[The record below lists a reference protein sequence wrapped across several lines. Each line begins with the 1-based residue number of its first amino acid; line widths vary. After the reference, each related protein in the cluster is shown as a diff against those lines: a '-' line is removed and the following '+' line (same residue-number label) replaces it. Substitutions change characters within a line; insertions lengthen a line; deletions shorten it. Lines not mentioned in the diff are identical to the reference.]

1 MRNDANPIVCFSPYG
16 GTLVE
21 EIVKGTTS
29 GFLNPENDVDVS
41 VSCDRSMYA
50 YVPASGC
57 PHPKQGQVLMVLR
70 DEATEESAQ
79 ALLDELGLAALAE
92 DRHFVILFPNP
103 QDGGWN
109 YTCDPAR
116 DDDADFLVRCFAAL
130 PKSKGGVAGFNG
142 MIYHLAATPAAS
154 AMAATLAATRPLDAA
169 AIMVGA
175 FPAGYEMP
183 QGAGA
188 QQVAWLYA
196 ANEQLSS
203 RLAAVNE
210 PGACAE
216 LDRGVT
222 CCANA
227 ENPCV
232 RFYQSEN
239 GLSADEVADAWE
251 RMFSETRRWRND
263 VYGIYQPRV
272 DFGARGFVS
281 HVADTS
287 LGLADGLPRTW
298 FEYVPE
304 RLRGTDEPVP
314 LVFYL
319 HGINCMGLYG
329 AEQSGWAD
337 LADRDGFACVFPDA
351 TIEMR
356 WNGWDDPRLPSDMA
370 FIMALIEHMDE
381 VIKVD
386 RRRIYV
392 SGFSMGSMMTNAL
405 ASSYPEVFA
414 GAISLNG
421 PHVSYLETLDASKA
435 GLLAFYPRSSL
446 ASLEPS
452 EAPTSPSR
460 DLSDEKKRAYDYRMP
475 IVQFAGLADPM
486 GMPKGRMWPLTAED
500 QSAWSWA
507 ENTNYWLAYNNSGSI
522 SFDASTPTGFASD
535 TLEHVGDRFNV
546 QAWASHD
553 ADEPVY
559 YRFVT
564 VERLAHAVD
573 PRAVALGWSYIK
585 GWAREADGSIT
596 RID

>member
-1 MRNDANPIVCFSPYG
+1 MRNDANPLVSFSPYG

-21 EIVKGTTS
+21 EIVEGTTS

-41 VSCDRSMYA
+41 VSCDRSMFA

-103 QDGGWN
+103 LEGGWN
-109 YTCDPAR
+109 YACDPAR

-130 PKSKGGVAGFNG
+130 PKSKGKVAGFNG
-142 MIYHLAATPAAS
+142 MIYHIAATPAAS
-154 AMAATLAATRPLDAA
+154 AMVATLAATRPLDAA
-169 AIMVGA
+169 AIMVGS
-175 FPAGYEMP
+175 FPEGYEMP
-183 QGAGA
+183 EGKGA
-188 QQVAWLYA
+188 QQVAWLYE
-196 ANEQLSS
+196 ANEQLAS
-203 RLAAVNE
+203 RLVAANKPGVENE
-210 PGACAE
+210 VPRNVVC
-216 LDRGVT
+216 LSNV
-222 CCANA
+222 

-232 RFYQSEN
+232 RHYESTN

-251 RMFSETRRWRND
+251 LMFSETRRWRND
-263 VYGIYQPRV
+263 VFGIYQPRV
-272 DFGARGFVS
+272 DFNARGFVS
-281 HVADTS
+281 HVGDTS

-304 RLRGTDEPVP
+304 RLRGSEEPIP

-405 ASSYPEVFA
+405 ASAYPEVFA

-421 PHVSYLETLDASKA
+421 PHVSYLETLDDSKA
-435 GLLAFYPRSSL
+435 GLLAFNPRSRL
-446 ASLEPS
+446 NDLEPS
-452 EAPTSPSR
+452 DATTSPSR
-460 DLSDEKKRAYDYRMP
+460 DLSDAKKRAYDYRMP
-475 IVQFAGLADPM
+475 IVQFAGLADPL
-486 GMPKGRMWPLTAED
+486 GMPKGRTWPLTAED

-507 ENTNYWLAYNNSGSI
+507 ENADYWLAYNNSGAV

-535 TLEHVGDRFNV
+535 TLEHVGERFNV

-553 ADEPVY
+553 DGEPVY

-573 PRAVALGWSYIK
+573 PRAVALGWNFIK
-585 GWAREADGSIT
+585 GWAREEDGSLT